1 QAREEGRQRPATVH
15 DRLDCATFLC
25 KKPVAMAQPS
35 TTYKFELNLTDL
47 DRGVYENVRQT
58 IARHPSETEERL
70 AVRLL
75 AYALWY
81 NENLAFG
88 RGLSDVDEA
97 ALWEKSLDDRVLH
110 WIEVGQPD
118 AERLTWCSRRTE
130 RTSLLAYGSL
140 RVWQNKVVDAVKGLN
155 NLSIAAVPQEV
166 LETLATDMPRSTMW
180 DVMIS
185 EGTVYVTDDRGQ
197 HEVQLE
203 WLLGER
209 G

>member
-1 QAREEGRQRPATVH
+1 
-15 DRLDCATFLC
+15 
-25 KKPVAMAQPS
+25 MAQPS

-47 DRGVYENVRQT
+47 DRGVYENVRPT
-58 IARHPSETEERL
+58 TARHPSETEERMV
-70 AVRLL
+70 VRLL

-81 NENLAFG
+81 NENLSFG

-97 ALWEKSLDDRVLH
+97 ALWEKSLDDRILH

-118 AERLTWCSRRTE
+118 ADRLTWCSRRTE

-140 RVWQNKVVDAVKGLN
+140 RVWQNKVVDAVKGLK

-166 LETLATDMPRSTMW
+166 LETLATDMPRTIKW

-185 EGTVYVTDDRGQ
+185 EGTLFVTDDRGQ

>member
-1 QAREEGRQRPATVH
+1 
-15 DRLDCATFLC
+15 
-25 KKPVAMAQPS
+25 MAQPS

-58 IARHPSETEERL
+58 IARHPSETEERM

-81 NENLAFG
+81 NENLSFG

-140 RVWQNKVVDAVKGLN
+140 RVWQNKVVDAVKGLK
-155 NLSIAAVPQEV
+155 NLSIAAVPQDV
-166 LETLATDMPRSTMW
+166 LELGGAHPHQRAFQHQADAYAGFPLVGDFGGRVI
-180 DVMIS
+180 DLVHLIQREDAKRRHQPQHRD
-185 EGTVYVTDDRGQ
+185 EGEQQLGCDLPV
-197 HEVQLE
+197 HEPFH
-203 WLLGER
+203 
-209 G
+209 

>member
-1 QAREEGRQRPATVH
+1 
-15 DRLDCATFLC
+15 
-25 KKPVAMAQPS
+25 MAQPS

-58 IARHPSETEERL
+58 IARHPSETEERM

-81 NENLAFG
+81 NENLSFG

-140 RVWQNKVVDAVKGLN
+140 RVWQNKVVDAVKGLAWTSPRGPV
-155 NLSIAAVPQEV
+155 SIDPETRHIIENVYLREVAKAADGAYYNKEIRTFEKQGDPG
-166 LETLATDMPRSTMW
+166 LAAAK
-180 DVMIS
+180 
-185 EGTVYVTDDRGQ
+185 
-197 HEVQLE
+197 
-203 WLLGER
+203 
-209 G
+209 